1 MNYNESKLKQLISIM
16 DMDYVKENPKDAY
29 NLIQWLYGELKHR
42 YDVIQLQREELLLLK
57 AMIETGK

>member
-1 MNYNESKLKQLISIM
+1 M
-16 DMDYVKENPKDAY
+16 DMDYVKENPKDAC

-57 AMIETGK
+57 AMVESGK